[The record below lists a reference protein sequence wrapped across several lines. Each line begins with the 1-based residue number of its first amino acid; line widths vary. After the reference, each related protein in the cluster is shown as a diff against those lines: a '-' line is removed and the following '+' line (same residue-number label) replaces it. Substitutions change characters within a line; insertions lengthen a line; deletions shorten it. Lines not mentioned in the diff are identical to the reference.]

1 MANKTKLEIAED
13 MRRQQ
18 KARYLRAFIK
28 EKFYPALMEASTSID
43 DAKFL
48 LSSLSNMVMENFL
61 AQMKETKFVSLNL
74 GAKLDKKAKNFPQY
88 AAMLALF
95 ADENVLQA
103 RELIEGMKSEIE
115 LFINDE
121 MKKRKLD
128 TLTTNFLQE

>member
-13 MRRQQ
+13 IRRQQ

>member
-1 MANKTKLEIAED
+1 
-13 MRRQQ
+13 
-18 KARYLRAFIK
+18 LRAFIK